1 MRRMWLAVTLVVA
14 ACADEIPEDVTQ
26 QMEAA
31 RDSTEVASADTATAQ
46 PDLEGLLRAAP
57 SGTHV
62 DWIRDIRVGLDSVPA
77 EAALDRGDALHSV
90 QELYSRRFEALRT
103 FYGAGGVIAAGVAVT
118 QAVEEASTHLQELM
132 RLLATDAS
140 DAAVIEQ
147 SVRSSQDALDRVA
160 IATREAGVPRDSP
173 RDTVIIEG

>member
-1 MRRMWLAVTLVVA
+1 MWLAVTLVVA
-14 ACADEIPEDVTQ
+14 ACADEMPEDVTQ

-31 RDSTEVASADTATAQ
+31 RDSTEVASADTAPAQ

-90 QELYSRRFEALRT
+90 QELYTRRFDALRI
-103 FYGAGGVIAAGVAVT
+103 FYGAGGAIDAGAAVT
-118 QAVEEASTHLQELM
+118 QAVDDASTHLQELM

-140 DAAVIEQ
+140 DADAIEQ
-147 SVRSSQDALDRVA
+147 SVRSSQEALDRVGV
-160 IATREAGVPRDSP
+160 ATREAGVPRDSP
-173 RDTVIIEG
+173 RDSVIIEG

>member
-1 MRRMWLAVTLVVA
+1 MWLAVSLVVA

-26 QMEAA
+26 EMEAA
-31 RDSTEVASADTATAQ
+31 RVSTEVEADTMSPQ

-57 SGTHV
+57 SGGHA

-90 QELYSRRFEALRT
+90 QELYTRRFEALRV
-103 FYGAGGVIAAGVAVT
+103 FYGAGGAIDAGVEVE
-118 QAVEEASTHLQELM
+118 QAVAEASTHLQELM

-140 DAAVIEQ
+140 DAAAIEQ
-147 SVRSSQDALDRVA
+147 SVRTSQDALDRIGV
-160 IATREAGVPRDSP
+160 ATREAGVALDSP
-173 RDTVIIEG
+173 RDTVIIEN